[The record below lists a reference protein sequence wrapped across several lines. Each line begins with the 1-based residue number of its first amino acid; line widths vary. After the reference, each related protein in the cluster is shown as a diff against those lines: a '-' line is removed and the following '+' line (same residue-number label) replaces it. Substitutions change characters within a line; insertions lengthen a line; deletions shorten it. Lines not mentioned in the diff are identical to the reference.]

1 MLTMKNPPP
10 IILDTT
16 LRDGEQTP
24 GVVFTLQDKL
34 ALTVLLEKAGVSDI
48 EIGTPAMG
56 DTEISDMREI
66 SARRFG
72 IKTLSWCRA
81 LKSDIDLAVKT
92 GTDGIHISFPVS
104 AIHLQTMGKSQKW
117 VIRSLHELVPYAC
130 EKFEY
135 VTVGLQDASRSDLR
149 FLKEVVHTLLH
160 YCVKRVRIADT
171 VGILN
176 PFSTFDLISSLH
188 HDFSSVAFEFHG
200 HNDLGMATANSVAA
214 YKAGAVC
221 INTTVNGLGER
232 AGNTAMDEFVMAM
245 RHSLDIRMPI
255 RTELFDDLA
264 SLIAK
269 ASGIPVPVNK
279 PVTGRSVYFHESV
292 IHTNL
297 MLINRETYQII
308 PAASVGRQEE
318 EFIFGKHSGA
328 SAFKAFLDKHHIFL
342 SEQRR
347 TAMIKL
353 LKLEALRLKRSL
365 TASELLA
372 LVKG

>member
-1 MLTMKNPPP
+1 MKNPSP

-24 GVVFTLQDKL
+24 GVVFTLHDKL
-34 ALTVLLEKAGVSDI
+34 ELVALLEKAGVSDI

-56 DTEISDMREI
+56 DVEISDMREI
-66 SARRFG
+66 SSRRFG
-72 IKTLSWCRA
+72 IRTISWCRA

-104 AIHLQTMGKSQKW
+104 AIHLNTMKKNQKW
-117 VIRSLHELVPYAC
+117 VIRSLHELIPYAA
-130 EKFEY
+130 EKFDY
-135 VTVGLQDASRSDLR
+135 ITVGMQDASRSDLR
-149 FLKEVVHTLLH
+149 FLKECIHALLN
-160 YCVKRVRIADT
+160 YNVKRVRIADT

-176 PFSTFDLISSLH
+176 PFSTFDLISTLH
-188 HDFSSVAFEFHG
+188 HDFSSVDFEFHG

-264 SLIAK
+264 SLTAK

-279 PVTGRSVYFHESV
+279 PVTGRGVYFHESG
-292 IHTNL
+292 IHTNM

-318 EFIFGKHSGA
+318 EFVFGKHSGTH
-328 SAFKAFLDKHHIFL
+328 AFIAFLEKHHLYL
-342 SEQRR
+342 SEDRCKEQIR
-347 TAMIKL
+347 L
-353 LKLEALRLKRSL
+353 LKREAMRLKRSL
-365 TASELLA
+365 TAAELLA